1 MNLGMIPM
9 DDLDRFQHKMRM
21 REVSKRL
28 PAQSWVRE
36 LRERDY
42 VDTPPYSPIK
52 ASDMPLSKYLDK
64 RAAAVAAAAQQ
75 P

>member
-1 MNLGMIPM
+1 MKTGLIPI
-9 DDLDRFQHKMRM
+9 DDFDKFQHKMRM

-42 VDTPPYSPIK
+42 VDMPPYSPIK
-52 ASDMPLSKYLDK
+52 ASDMPLSKYLALRESK
-64 RAAAVAAAAQQ
+64 LNSKPQQ
-75 P
+75 